1 MHDIKFI
8 KNKPEIFDRLQKKR
22 NEKVKSSEILEIY
35 NKYLSHINKIQE
47 LQKIRNNE
55 YFLAYQLLSILL
67 KHDKEVGEYHAF
79 IGDIIFKRN
88 NCDKTNIEITKQ
100 VMNR

>member
-55 YFLAYQLLSILL
+55 SKWRSPF
-67 KHDKEVGEYHAF
+67 
-79 IGDIIFKRN
+79 
-88 NCDKTNIEITKQ
+88 
-100 VMNR
+100 